1 MASGTGAGM
10 ADDRSAVG
18 DDADA
23 GFERLRPLERAVLH
37 RLAEGMPY
45 DDLARRLHRE
55 ASFVEFVESMA
66 LYKLEHG
73 TG

>member
-1 MASGTGAGM
+1 MESRSGAGGPDEAATPDDS
-10 ADDRSAVG
+10 ADFG
-18 DDADA
+18 
-23 GFERLRPLERAVLH
+23 RLRPLERAVLH

>member
-1 MASGTGAGM
+1 MGTGAGAGM
-10 ADDRSAVG
+10 ADDRSVVG
-18 DDADA
+18 GNADFA
-23 GFERLRPLERAVLH
+23 RLRPLERAVLH

-66 LYKLEHG
+66 IYKLEHG